1 MPAEP
6 TPPTSDA
13 PDEQV
18 LYQGRLHWTIAVRPV
33 MLTSLALLLLS
44 SGDLILGVLAML
56 VAAVFWGATLLA
68 ASNSAQLITEQRVR
82 LSSGRVFRERVEIS
96 LPQIERIKVEQDL
109 MGRWLGY
116 GTLVV
121 DSVDGA
127 QARCAN
133 LTRPDAFQSELEL
146 AAGLRHEM

>member
-1 MPAEP
+1 MPDE
-6 TPPTSDA
+6 PTSDA
-13 PDEQV
+13 SDEHV

-33 MLTSLALLLLS
+33 MITSLALVLLS
-44 SGDLILGVLAML
+44 SGDLLLGVGVML

-82 LSSGRVFRERVEIS
+82 LSSGRIFRERVEIA
-96 LPQIERIKVEQDL
+96 LTQVERVKVERDV

-121 DSVDGA
+121 EGRSGERA
-127 QARCAN
+127 SCPN
-133 LTRPDAFQSELEL
+133 LTQPDEFQRELEV
-146 AAGLRHEM
+146 AAGLGGE